1 MRIIRT
7 VGLLSLLGFALAFP
21 QLFTSP
27 LVRHIAVFTLIYAIM
42 ASAWNILAGYTGYI
56 SLGHA
61 AFFGVGAYAFG
72 LLAQDWNVQSDYGA
86 FLLLPLAGAIA
97 AAIATPVGWIALR
110 TRRHVFV
117 VLTISILFIGQLL
130 AFNLRD
136 ITGGSSGMSFPVPS
150 WSGDFFEVPFYY
162 VGLIVLLSTLAVSW
176 WIRNSKFG
184 LGLLA
189 IRDDEDRALGLG
201 VRTGLSKL
209 IVFVLAAFFIAM
221 AGALYGYFQAYMY
234 PQFAFNPLDDLA
246 MALMTFA
253 GGMGTLPG
261 PIVGALAIEPAH
273 EYFAFEYGASGLYL
287 IFYGALFLVIILLMP
302 QGIWP
307 GVRGG
312 WARLMSYRHA
322 PRSTAPRPEELAQ
335 AEMSIK
341 PESAVKR

>member
-1 MRIIRT
+1 MRNLRA
-7 VGLLSLLGFALAFP
+7 VGLLALLVFALAFP
-21 QLFTSP
+21 QLFTDP
-27 LVRHIAVFTLIYAIM
+27 LVRHIAVFTLIYATM
-42 ASAWNILAGYTGYI
+42 ATAWNILAGYTGYI

-72 LLAQDWNVQSDYGA
+72 LLCQDWGVPGGYGP
-86 FLLLPLAGAIA
+86 FLLLPLVGMIA
-97 AAIATPVGWIALR
+97 AALAVPIGWIALR

-136 ITGGSSGMSFPVPS
+136 VTNGSTGLAFPNPN
-150 WSGDFFEVPFYY
+150 WSGAFFEVPFYY
-162 VGLIVLLSTLAVSW
+162 VGLILLLWTLAVSW

-209 IVFVLAAFFIAM
+209 IAFVLAAFFIAM
-221 AGALYGYFQAYMY
+221 AGALYGYFVFYIY
-234 PQFAFNPLDDLA
+234 PAVAFNPLDDLA

-253 GGMGTLPG
+253 GGMGTLAG
-261 PIVGALAIEPAH
+261 PIIGALAIEPTH

-287 IFYGALFLVIILLMP
+287 VFYGALFLVIILLMP

-307 GVRGG
+307 SLRAR
-312 WARLMSYRHA
+312 WAQWLIHRQA
-322 PRSTAPRPEELAQ
+322 ARPPAAGQEELA
-335 AEMSIK
+335 IK
-341 PESAVKR
+341 SKSMVER